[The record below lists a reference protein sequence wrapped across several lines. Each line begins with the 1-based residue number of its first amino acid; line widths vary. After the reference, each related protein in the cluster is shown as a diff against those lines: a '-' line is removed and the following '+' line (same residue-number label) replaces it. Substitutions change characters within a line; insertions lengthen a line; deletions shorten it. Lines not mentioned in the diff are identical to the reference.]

1 MLDFGGDAGTVTPMA
16 RLPASLNII
25 EAKKA
30 AVDEVIGEDAPKS
43 PAREVGEIAETIQA
57 KATAF
62 PGISFQG
69 EAPSRLS
76 EAVRAEAS
84 ASWRVTGNYTL
95 LLLALTGIGLT
106 TVEVITPESELSL
119 TPVVS
124 ALVVVWV
131 VCQVMRLVMIMGY
144 GQVRLAIGSRSD
156 TPSRPPSNV
165 QPEADAAEPR

>member
-1 MLDFGGDAGTVTPMA
+1 MPQG
-16 RLPASLNII
+16 LNII

-43 PAREVGEIAETIQA
+43 PAREVGELAETIQA
-57 KATAF
+57 KAASF
-62 PGISFQG
+62 PGIAFQG

-76 EAVRAEAS
+76 EAVRAEHT

-106 TVEVITPESELSL
+106 VVEVAAPESELSL

-131 VCQVMRLVMIMGY
+131 VCQIMRVVMIMGY
-144 GQVRLAIGSRSD
+144 GTVRLSIGSASSPGSPPTPAQSD
-156 TPSRPPSNV
+156 PGSA
-165 QPEADAAEPR
+165 QGK